1 MVLSFWKEISGT
13 RGHADQPE
21 LLARCGGSGD
31 SELRCQHENANRAF
45 RCLYLFYKVELSA
58 LSLVGVIRFGRIMGL
73 GAIMSNPLCN
83 DQPDD
88 NASTEGRYSE

>member
-31 SELRCQHENANRAF
+31 SELRCEHKNANRAF

-58 LSLVGVIRFGRIMGL
+58 LSLVGVFRFGRIVAL
-73 GAIMSNPLCN
+73 YAIVTNPFGN

-88 NASTEGRYSE
+88 NATAEGRYSE